1 MKNNLLPIG
10 LSAYTIAIIIVVIM
24 SLTSCSS
31 GSHGA
36 CYAYQNVELKDQ

>member
-31 GSHGA
+31 GAHGA

>member
-31 GSHGA
+31 GTQGA
-36 CYAYQNVELKDQ
+36 CYAYQNVELKNQ